1 MKEPA
6 FSDTLSLKAIR
17 LKRGG
22 NLVDA
27 LSLCPLCP
35 LWQPISVSVATNPPF
50 PSHQADGRNRK
61 EIPPPQR
68 LCASARVLPI
78 RNRRFPAG
86 DAVAFSS
93 WPWEV
98 GRFHAIALTFYPWP
112 QRSPRPQRGKSLP
125 SWSQSEKAC
134 SLRRHHQTMATD
146 QSDHCINRGRGRNRD
161 RFLCWLAHCPHGPLK
176 LRCRVVSVPQ
186 QYGLASRFLV
196 SESHPASLRY
206 RNR

>member
-1 MKEPA
+1 M
-6 FSDTLSLKAIR
+6 LSPCGLC
-17 LKRGG
+17 G
-22 NLVDA
+22 NQ
-27 LSLCPLCP
+27 S
-35 LWQPISVSVATNPPF
+35 SVP
-50 PSHQADGRNRK
+50 
-61 EIPPPQR
+61 IPPSRWQESQGNPHQR

-161 RFLCWLAHCPHGPLK
+161 RNRCLCWLAHCPHGPLK

-186 QYGLASRFLV
+186 QYGFASRFLV

-206 RNR
+206 RYR